1 MMNKAKSWK
10 RYQNLMNGISYQTG
24 CKLVITFGFMVLFNI
39 NTGVSLSAYQS
50 RMTLLFHLIKKRWML
65 GPKIPENLLL
75 FDSSATS
82 LNSTHVVFIGAKK
95 TTKDEIAYFFNQDLQ
110 TYVVV
115 QFNMIWHFFFIC
127 YFQNSYQSMRD
138 QPYLAVMFNFDTKV
152 WSYLP
157 DLPIITHMDNS
168 FATSQDCNLLAPLS
182 TIVYTDKGGNR
193 YL

>member
-1 MMNKAKSWK
+1 
-10 RYQNLMNGISYQTG
+10 
-24 CKLVITFGFMVLFNI
+24 
-39 NTGVSLSAYQS
+39 
-50 RMTLLFHLIKKRWML
+50 
-65 GPKIPENLLL
+65 
-75 FDSSATS
+75 
-82 LNSTHVVFIGAKK
+82 
-95 TTKDEIAYFFNQDLQ
+95 
-110 TYVVV
+110 
-115 QFNMIWHFFFIC
+115 
-127 YFQNSYQSMRD
+127 MRD

>member
-1 MMNKAKSWK
+1 
-10 RYQNLMNGISYQTG
+10 MNGISYQTG

-95 TTKDEIAYFFNQDLQ
+95 TTEDDIAYFFNQDLQ

-115 QFNMIWHFFFIC
+115 QFNMI
-127 YFQNSYQSMRD
+127 
-138 QPYLAVMFNFDTKV
+138 
-152 WSYLP
+152 
-157 DLPIITHMDNS
+157 
-168 FATSQDCNLLAPLS
+168 
-182 TIVYTDKGGNR
+182 
-193 YL
+193 